1 MRIRFLSVLIL
12 LASASVS
19 HAQHAGDV
27 EFGYDSTTTPTAFV
41 IEEVGVTSEG
51 ILYFES
57 EFEPLDP
64 FNPGDFSSNEP
75 GFNTNPAEMLL
86 VNPGDQIWLN
96 ALNASLFSSFGQ
108 GFVNYYNPTT
118 DALEA
123 SGRLRVIDNSTG
135 TVDLTLDG
143 AVIESGLSNQFIDFG
158 SSGSNPGEVHD
169 HVILDL
175 LDDATAPLGAYG
187 VMFQFQ
193 SDFATGDGIMDL
205 SSDPFWI
212 VWNHGMS
219 EADFENLAMPKFGA
233 AAVPEPTAASL
244 LALAAAGSLLRR
256 RRKLVG

>member
-1 MRIRFLSVLIL
+1 MRIRLLSMMLL
-12 LASASVS
+12 LAPASLS
-19 HAQHAGDV
+19 YAQHAGDI
-27 EFGYDSTTTPTAFV
+27 EFGYNSTMDPTAFA

-57 EFEPLDP
+57 EFGTLDP
-64 FNPGDFSSNEP
+64 NNPGDFSSDEP

-96 ALNASLFSSFGQ
+96 ALNASLLSSFGR

-123 SGRLRVIDNSTG
+123 SGRLRVIDNTTG
-135 TVDLTLDG
+135 TVDLILNGD
-143 AVIESGLSNQFIDFG
+143 AIESGPSNQFIG
-158 SSGSNPGEVHD
+158 LGSNAGEVHD
-169 HVILDL
+169 HLVLDL
-175 LDDATAPLGAYG
+175 LDDTTAPLGAYG

-193 SDFATGDGIMDL
+193 SDFATADGNMDL

-219 EADFENLAMPKFGA
+219 EADFENLAMPRFGA

-244 LALAAAGSLLRR
+244 LTLAAAGSLLRR

>member
-1 MRIRFLSVLIL
+1 MRIRFLSVLFL
-12 LASASVS
+12 LASASLS
-19 HAQHAGDV
+19 HAQHAGDI
-27 EFGYDSTTTPTAFV
+27 EFGYNSTTSPTAFA

-57 EFEPLDP
+57 EFEALDP
-64 FNPGDFSSNEP
+64 FNPGDFSSDEP

-123 SGRLRVIDNSTG
+123 SGRLRVIDNSAG
-135 TVDLTLDG
+135 TVDLTLNG
-143 AVIESGLSNQFIDFG
+143 ATIESGASNQFIG
-158 SSGSNPGEVHD
+158 LGSNAGEVHD
-169 HVILDL
+169 HMILDL

-193 SDFATGDGIMDL
+193 SDFATADGNMDL
-205 SSDPFWI
+205 ASDPFWI
-212 VWNHGMS
+212 VWNHGMN

-233 AAVPEPTAASL
+233 AAVPEPNSASL
-244 LALAAAGSLLRR
+244 LVLAAAGSLLRR